1 MADPA
6 SQIPEA
12 TNMQKECRTKFLKTR
27 NTLSFALIK
36 SRTVDKPLRSGSLC
50 LSN

>member
-1 MADPA
+1 
-6 SQIPEA
+6 
-12 TNMQKECRTKFLKTR
+12 MQKECCTKVVKMR
-27 NTLSFALIK
+27 NTQLFALIK